1 MRAGEKD
8 SLQVSSQTQQ
18 PTKQLH
24 GGLRTVNG
32 VLTQNMI
39 PMGCRLTWALDNNLP
54 QRVQYS
60 STQQTQFSMSDASSL
75 VLSPRTPRKGKRRS
89 LPLNLQQWEV
99 SAKRQT
105 QGHQDSSR

>member
-1 MRAGEKD
+1 M
-8 SLQVSSQTQQ
+8 
-18 PTKQLH
+18 
-24 GGLRTVNG
+24 NG
-32 VLTQNMI
+32 ITT
-39 PMGCRLTWALDNNLP
+39 GCRLTWALEDNLP

-60 STQQTQFSMSDASSL
+60 STQQTQFSMSDASGL
-75 VLSPRTPRKGKRRS
+75 ALSPQTPRKGKSRS